1 VGTFVLDYASIA
13 KPINLLLKKE
23 QRFEWTMDTQ
33 EAFNNIKRE
42 ITIALVLIRLYFQR
56 EFIIYLFTI
65 ESIVAFVLTQRNTK
79 GEELPISFMRK
90 NIHG

>member
-42 ITIALVLIRLYFQR
+42 ITIALVLIRLDFQR
-56 EFIIYLFTI
+56 DFIIYLFTI